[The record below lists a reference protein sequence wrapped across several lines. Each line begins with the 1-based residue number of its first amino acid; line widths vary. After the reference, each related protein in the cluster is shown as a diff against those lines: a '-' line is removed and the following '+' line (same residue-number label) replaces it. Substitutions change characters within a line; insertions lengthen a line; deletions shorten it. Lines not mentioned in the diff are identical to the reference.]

1 MTARA
6 ARPTPPGNPGENGD
20 TMPERPTTPA
30 EPVAAELVPTELI
43 TAEVDD
49 RVAVVTV
56 NRPEVRNALNIQVL
70 REIRAVL
77 DAVRDRDDVGAVV
90 FTGAGDKAF
99 VAGADIGQLV
109 GYTVR
114 DGLAARMQRLYDEI
128 EDFEK
133 PTIAA
138 VNGYA
143 LGGGNELAMACDI
156 RIASDRARF
165 GLPEPGLGVLPGAGG
180 TQRLARLVGK
190 GRAVELILTGR
201 TLDAEEALRIGL
213 VTSVVPPEE
222 LLGAAR
228 ATAAQILAKGP
239 LAVRLGKLVIK
250 NGFETDQRTG
260 LLLERLAQSLL
271 YASPEKAEGTGA
283 FLDKRPADFGA
294 VAE

>member
-1 MTARA
+1 MSKLEYEKRDRIARL
-6 ARPTPPGNPGENGD
+6 T
-20 TMPERPTTPA
+20 
-30 EPVAAELVPTELI
+30 I
-43 TAEVDD
+43 
-49 RVAVVTV
+49 
-56 NRPEVRNALNIQVL
+56 NRPDARNAIDPETHDLL
-70 REIRAVL
+70 CEAWA
-77 DAVRDRDDVGAVV
+77 DFRDDDDVDVAIL
-90 FTGAGDKAF
+90 TGAGDDAF
-99 VAGADIGQLV
+99 CAGADLKTYIPPKIAGATPGDIRKVVEL
-109 GYTVR
+109 GFG
-114 DGLAARMQRLYDEI
+114 GLTRGLHRI
-128 EDFEK
+128 PK

-138 VNGYA
+138 VNGWA
-143 LGGGNELAMACDI
+143 LAGGLELSLACDI

-165 GLPEPGLGVLPGAGG
+165 GLPETGLGVLPGAGG

>member
-1 MTARA
+1 
-6 ARPTPPGNPGENGD
+6 
-20 TMPERPTTPA
+20 
-30 EPVAAELVPTELI
+30 
-43 TAEVDD
+43 
-49 RVAVVTV
+49 V
-56 NRPEVRNALNIQVL
+56 NRPEIRNALNIQVL

-165 GLPEPGLGVLPGAGG
+165 GLPETGLGVLPGAGG

>member
-1 MTARA
+1 
-6 ARPTPPGNPGENGD
+6 
-20 TMPERPTTPA
+20 MPQRPTTP
-30 EPVAAELVPTELI
+30 AELVPTELI
-43 TAEVDD
+43 TAEVAD

-56 NRPEVRNALNIQVL
+56 DRPEVRNALNTQVL
-70 REIRAVL
+70 QEIRAVL
-77 DAVRDRDDVGAVV
+77 DAFRDRDDVGAVV

-109 GYTVR
+109 GYSAR

-128 EDFEK
+128 EDYEK

-156 RIASDRARF
+156 RIASERARF
-165 GLPEPGLGVLPGAGG
+165 GLPETNLGVLPGAGG

-201 TLDAEEALRIGL
+201 MIDAEESLRIGL
-213 VTSVVPPEE
+213 VTSVVPPGE

-271 YASPEKAEGTGA
+271 YASPEKTEGTSA